1 MPEINDQILERRN
14 KIKLLEQ
21 KGIGAFV
28 ASFKRTCS
36 VPECLKNFDQLK
48 SVKLS
53 GRLIAKRLHG
63 KASFL
68 DIKEG
73 SSKIQLY
80 IRQEVIDEQSQ
91 WLFSDILDIG
101 DFIGVTGEL
110 FKTRTGEPTVQV
122 KSLHLLS
129 KSLSPLPEKWHG
141 LKDVELRYRQRYL
154 DLLSNEKVREI
165 FITRSKIITEIRSF
179 FDSRDFLE
187 VETPMMQAIPG
198 GAVGKPFKT
207 HHNALDLDLYLR
219 IAPELYLKRLIV
231 GGLDRVY
238 EINRNFRNEGISTRH
253 SPEFTMLE
261 AYSAYADYN
270 DMMDIC
276 EELIS
281 GLAQKILGKT
291 EITYQGKT
299 IDLKRPWKRIS
310 FAKLMKD
317 NYDIDPQDSE
327 SDWILKLKKKGK
339 DLHALGGITEGQ
351 KIKLSRSQILNLIT
365 EIFEP
370 ESQDAPVFLIDW
382 FAESC
387 PLAKRHRDNPLL
399 AERFEF
405 FIGGLEIGN
414 AYSELNDPIAQR
426 KSFEE
431 ELKNA
436 EADEKRA
443 IDEDYIN
450 ALEHGMPPAGG
461 LGIGIDRLIMLFT
474 DTASIREVILFP
486 LLKPHDQV

>member
-1 MPEINDQILERRN
+1 MLEQNDQILERKN

-28 ASFKRTCS
+28 AKFNRTCS
-36 VPECLKNFDQLK
+36 ISECLNNFDKLK
-48 SVKLS
+48 EVSLA
-53 GRLIAKRLHG
+53 GRIIAKRLHG

-91 WLFSDILDIG
+91 WLFSQILDIG
-101 DFIGVTGEL
+101 DFLGVSGEL

-122 KSLHLLS
+122 KNLKLLS

-141 LKDVELRYRQRYL
+141 LKDVEIRYRQRYL

-165 FITRSKIITEIRSF
+165 FLKRSKIISEIRRF

-187 VETPMMQAIPG
+187 VETPMMQSIPG

-207 HHNALDLDLYLR
+207 HHNALGMDLYLR

-261 AYSAYADYN
+261 AYSAYADYE
-270 DMMDIC
+270 DMMNLC
-276 EELIS
+276 EELVTD
-281 GLAQKILGKT
+281 LAQKILGKT
-291 EITYQGKT
+291 EITYQGVT
-299 IDLKRPWKRIS
+299 IDLKRPWKRVS

-317 NYDIDPQDSE
+317 NYDIDPSDTE
-327 SDWILKLKKKGK
+327 ADWISKLKKKGK
-339 DLHALGGITEGQ
+339 DLHALGGHGEGA
-351 KIKLSRSQILNLIT
+351 KGKFSRSQILNLIT
-365 EIFEP
+365 ELFEP
-370 ESQDAPVFLIDW
+370 ESQDSPVFLVDW

-399 AERFEF
+399 AERFEL
-405 FIGGLEIGN
+405 FIGGLEVGN
-414 AYSELNDPIAQR
+414 AYSELNDPIAQK

-431 ELKNA
+431 ELKNS
-436 EADEKRA
+436 EPDEKRA

-461 LGIGIDRLIMLFT
+461 LGIGIDRLIMLFC

-486 LLKPHDQV
+486 LLKPQE